1 MVSDRG
7 DAERYLKVG
16 LHRLT
21 TTSERDVNAATWL
34 LASIALN
41 LSDIANRAGR
51 GEPRE
56 ETEKRQPWPFC
67 RDCQYSHDPAN
78 RCPEY

>member
-1 MVSDRG
+1 MSDRS
-7 DAERYLKVG
+7 DAERFLKVG
-16 LHRLT
+16 LHRLSVT
-21 TTSERDVNAATWL
+21 PERDVNAATWL

-41 LSDIANRAGR
+41 LSDIANRNTK

-67 RDCQYSHDPAN
+67 RSCSYSHDPAAQ
-78 RCPEY
+78 CPEY